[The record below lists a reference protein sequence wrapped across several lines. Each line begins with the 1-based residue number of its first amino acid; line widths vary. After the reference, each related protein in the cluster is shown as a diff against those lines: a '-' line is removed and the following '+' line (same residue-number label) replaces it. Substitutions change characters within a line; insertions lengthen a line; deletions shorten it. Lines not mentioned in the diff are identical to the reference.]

1 MKKEAKKTII
11 DTSILVFIG
20 AFLFCLAWMDLNKE
34 KKDFQRKTE
43 YQPPKVDKVSDTYNA
58 RKIEWLESVYNYE
71 LNNKKP

>member
-1 MKKEAKKTII
+1 MKKETKKTII

-43 YQPPKVDKVSDTYNA
+43 YQPPKVDKVSSTTNKA
-58 RKIEWLESVYNYE
+58 KLEWMESVYNYQNE
-71 LNNKKP
+71 QP